1 MSEANQ
7 RSLRAAADAYAV
19 ARADYEAAKADS
31 DAAYD
36 RLEASPA
43 TLEYQIDWN
52 VARRAE
58 AAAALR
64 FSQAEEAYRGAGGHV
79 AGPGPDE

>member
-7 RSLRAAADAYAV
+7 RPLRAVAAAYAA
-19 ARADYEAAKADS
+19 ARADYKAAKADS
-31 DAAYD
+31 EAAYN
-36 RLEASPA
+36 RLEASPE

-64 FSQAEEAYRGAGGHV
+64 FSRAMEAYRDAGGYV
-79 AGPGPDE
+79 GGPGPDE